1 LIVVDSSVWI
11 GNLRG
16 NGSKSVAWLQSVQVQ
31 DAQNILVGDLILM
44 EVLQGVRDEPSAGR
58 IERDLRQF
66 TVASMLTPDLAVKA
80 TSHYRLLRSLGITV
94 RRTVDMIIG
103 AFCIDGGHSLLHD
116 DRDFDPMVR
125 HLGLNVIKV

>member
-16 NGSKSVAWLQSVQVQ
+16 SGSKSVAWLRSVQVQ

-44 EVLQGVRDEPSAGR
+44 EVLQGIRDEASARR
-58 IERDLRQF
+58 IERALRQF

-80 TSHYRLLRSLGITV
+80 ASNYRLLRSLGVTV
-94 RRTVDMIIG
+94 RQTVDMIIG
-103 AFCIDGGHSLLHD
+103 TFCINGGHSLLHD
-116 DRDFDPMVR
+116 DRDFHPMAR
-125 HLGLNVIKV
+125 HLGLDVIEV